1 MVLGR
6 TWHTQTA
13 KSMSRTA
20 RSGLGNAAS
29 VDMNH
34 GVLNSAANSSGPSM
48 GASSQV
54 TDANSSFSG
63 GPQLPSS
70 SSINDESYMHLPASP
85 MSSSNNISGSSVMDG
100 SSIVQLSPQNEQIP
114 KHSSLSPAY
123 QSMVQDAGMLPVQKR
138 PRLDMRMGDVNQQQ
152 VMQQMLQRQQNLQL
166 QAMAQPQRLAQLQQQ
181 QMIQSL
187 PQLQRIQMHQQ
198 AQMPMP
204 SPIQLISPVRPPYES
219 GLCARRLM
227 QYMFHQS
234 HRPADNSILYW
245 RKFVAE
251 YFAPRAKKRWCF
263 SLYNNAGNHAFGAFP
278 QAAMDAWQ
286 CGICG
291 SKSGKGF
298 ETTYEVLPRL
308 DQIKFDHGVLD
319 ELLYLDMPHESRLRS
334 GMMVLEYAKAV
345 QESVHEQCRVVRE
358 GQLRIIFTPDLKILC
373 WEFCARSHEELL
385 PRRMIA
391 NQVNQLLQAA
401 HKYQTAVNEKGSS
414 AVSSQDLQA
423 SCNMFLSTGR
433 QLARNVD
440 LQLLND
446 LGFPKRYVRC
456 LQISEVVN
464 CMKDLI
470 DFSQSHKMGPI
481 DSLKN
486 YTQQAA
492 SKLQAQKMKME
503 QTDASQNLLTDQ
515 NTLNKFMAMHT
526 GLGRHPGNNLS
537 STCFQNNSSQATI
550 GPMNNYQHL
559 LRNSPNPGHTSMN
572 SDHSSFSG
580 FNQTQPMQ
588 FHSNG
593 PLISA
598 AGRTFQYAATKNQQQ
613 QDLQGKLPP
622 PSNNEPPSQANQ
634 NFQQHST
641 QQHLPEMM
649 NKGALPTVKDFVKA
663 EIGVAGKV
671 SSAQQ
676 QNSSGIC
683 NGEMSR
689 EIKRVMM
696 PSNNDASKPAS
707 MNNNFC
713 ASSNSCNVK
722 QEVFEN
728 LNLADFDQD
737 MLGELL
743 DGFDW

>member
-1 MVLGR
+1 
-6 TWHTQTA
+6 
-13 KSMSRTA
+13 MSGTA
-20 RSGLGNAAS
+20 RSGLGNAVS
-29 VDMNH
+29 GDMNH

-100 SSIVQLSPQNEQIP
+100 SSIIQLSPQNEQIQ
-114 KHSSLSPAY
+114 KHGALSPTY
-123 QSMVQDAGMLPVQKR
+123 QSMVQDAGMMPVQKR
-138 PRLDMRMGDVNQQQ
+138 PRLDMRVGDVSQQQ
-152 VMQQMLQRQQNLQL
+152 VMQQMLQRHQNLQL
-166 QAMAQPQRLAQLQQQ
+166 QALVQPQRLAHLQQQ
-181 QMIQSL
+181 QLIQSL
-187 PQLQRIQMHQQ
+187 PQLQRIHMHQQ
-198 AQMPMP
+198 PQMPMQNP
-204 SPIQLISPVRPPYES
+204 LHLISPMRLPFES

-227 QYMFHQS
+227 QYMYHQS

-263 SLYNNAGNHAFGAFP
+263 SLYNNGGNHAFGAFP
-278 QAAMDAWQ
+278 QAAMDSWQ

-298 ETTYEVLPRL
+298 EATYEVIPRL
-308 DQIKFDHGVLD
+308 NQIKFDHGVID
-319 ELLYLDMPHESRLRS
+319 ELLYLDMPHESRLPS

-345 QESVHEQCRVVRE
+345 QESVREQCRVVRE

-385 PRRMIA
+385 SRRMIVG
-391 NQVNQLLQAA
+391 QVNQLLHAA
-401 HKYQTAVNEKGSS
+401 HKYQTTVNEKGAS
-414 AVSSQDLQA
+414 AVSVQDLQA
-423 SCNMFLSTGR
+423 SCNMFVSAGR
-433 QLARNVD
+433 QLARNVE

-492 SKLQAQKMKME
+492 AKLQAQKMKVE
-503 QTDASQNLLTDQ
+503 QTDSSQNLHADQ
-515 NTLNKFMAMHT
+515 SALNKFMAIHP
-526 GLGRHPGNNLS
+526 GLGRHQANSIP
-537 STCFQNNSSQATI
+537 STCFPNNSSPAN
-550 GPMNNYQHL
+550 GPMTNYQNL
-559 LRNSPNPGHTSMN
+559 LRNPPNPGHSPMQ

-580 FNQTQPMQ
+580 LIQTQQPMPYQ
-588 FHSNG
+588 ATG
-593 PLISA
+593 PLGTGG
-598 AGRTFQYAATKNQQQ
+598 GRTFQYTPSTKNQQQ

-622 PSNNEPPSQANQ
+622 PSNNESPSQA
-634 NFQQHST
+634 
-641 QQHLPEMM
+641 EMM
-649 NKGALPTVKDFVKA
+649 SKGALPTVKDFVKA
-663 EIGVAGKV
+663 EVGAMAGPGKV
-671 SSAQQ
+671 SAPV
-676 QNSSGIC
+676 QNGPGIC
-683 NGEMSR
+683 TGDLSR
-689 EIKRVMM
+689 EVKRVMM
-696 PSNNDASKPAS
+696 PSNNDASKPAA
-707 MNNNFC
+707 MNNSFC
-713 ASSNSCNVK
+713 GSTNNCNVK
-722 QEVFEN
+722 QEVYEN
-728 LNLADFDQD
+728 LNLGDFDQD
-737 MLGELL
+737 LLGELL
-743 DGFDW
+743 DGIDW

>member
-1 MVLGR
+1 
-6 TWHTQTA
+6 
-13 KSMSRTA
+13 MSGTA
-20 RSGLGNAAS
+20 RPGRGNAAS
-29 VDMNH
+29 GDMNH

-100 SSIVQLSPQNEQIP
+100 SSIIQLSPQNEQIP
-114 KHSSLSPAY
+114 KQGALSPTY
-123 QSMVQDAGMLPVQKR
+123 QSMVQDAGMMPVQKR
-138 PRLDMRMGDVNQQQ
+138 PRLDMRVGDVSQQQ
-152 VMQQMLQRQQNLQL
+152 VMQQMLQRQHNLQL
-166 QAMAQPQRLAQLQQQ
+166 QALVQPQRLAQLQQHQ
-181 QMIQSL
+181 LIQSL
-187 PQLQRIQMHQQ
+187 PQLQRIHMHQQ
-198 AQMPMP
+198 PQMPMP
-204 SPIQLISPVRPPYES
+204 NPLHLISPMRLPFES

-227 QYMFHQS
+227 QYMYHQS

-263 SLYNNAGNHAFGAFP
+263 SLYNNGGNHAFGAFP

-298 ETTYEVLPRL
+298 EATYEVIPRL
-308 DQIKFDHGVLD
+308 NQIKFDHGVID
-319 ELLYLDMPHESRLRS
+319 ELLYLDMPHESRLPS

-345 QESVHEQCRVVRE
+345 QESVREQCRVVRE

-385 PRRMIA
+385 SRRMIVS
-391 NQVNQLLQAA
+391 QVNQLLHAA
-401 HKYQTAVNEKGSS
+401 HKYQSTVNEKGPS
-414 AVSSQDLQA
+414 AVSVQDLQA
-423 SCNMFLSTGR
+423 SCNMFVSAGR
-433 QLARNVD
+433 QLARNVE

-464 CMKDLI
+464 RMKDLI

-492 SKLQAQKMKME
+492 AKLQAQKMKVE
-503 QTDASQNLLTDQ
+503 QTDTSQNLLADQ
-515 NTLNKFMAMHT
+515 SALNKFMAIHP
-526 GLGRHPGNNLS
+526 GLGRHQANSIS
-537 STCFQNNSSQATI
+537 STCFPNNSSPAN
-550 GPMNNYQHL
+550 GPMTNYQHL
-559 LRNSPNPGHTSMN
+559 LRNSPNPGHSPMQ

-580 FNQTQPMQ
+580 LIQT
-588 FHSNG
+588 G
-593 PLISA
+593 PLSTG
-598 AGRTFQYAATKNQQQ
+598 GRTFQYTSAKNQQQQ

-622 PSNNEPPSQANQ
+622 PSNNESPSQANQ
-634 NFQQHST
+634 NFQQHT
-641 QQHLPEMM
+641 EMM

-663 EIGVAGKV
+663 EMGAIAGPGIAGKV
-671 SSAQQ
+671 SAQV
-676 QNSSGIC
+676 QNGP
-683 NGEMSR
+683 

-696 PSNNDASKPAS
+696 ASNNEASKPAA
-707 MNNNFC
+707 MNNN
-713 ASSNSCNVK
+713 CNVK
-722 QEVFEN
+722 QEVYEN

-737 MLGELL
+737 LLGELL
-743 DGFDW
+743 DGIDW

>member
-1 MVLGR
+1 
-6 TWHTQTA
+6 
-13 KSMSRTA
+13 
-20 RSGLGNAAS
+20 
-29 VDMNH
+29 MNH
-34 GVLNSAANSSGPSM
+34 GNSSGPSM

-100 SSIVQLSPQNEQIP
+100 SSLVQLSPQNEQIQ
-114 KHSSLSPAY
+114 KQSALSPTY
-123 QSMVQDAGMLPVQKR
+123 QSMVQEAGMLPAHKK
-138 PRLDMRMGDVNQQQ
+138 PRLDMRVGDVSQQQ
-152 VMQQMLQRQQNLQL
+152 VMQQLLQRHQNLQL
-166 QAMAQPQRLAQLQQQ
+166 HAIVQPQRLAQLQQQ
-181 QMIQSL
+181 QQMMQSL
-187 PQLQRIQMHQQ
+187 PQLQRIQMQQ
-198 AQMPMP
+198 RPQMPMG
-204 SPIQLISPVRPPYES
+204 SPLQLISPVRPPLES

-234 HRPADNSILYW
+234 HRPADNSIMYW

-263 SLYNNAGNHAFGAFP
+263 SLYNNSGNHAFGAFP

-298 ETTYEVLPRL
+298 EATYDVLPRL

-319 ELLYLDMPHESRLRS
+319 ELLYVDAPHESKLRS

-385 PRRMIA
+385 PRRIIV
-391 NQVNQLLQAA
+391 NQVNQLLHAA
-401 HKYQTAVNEKGSS
+401 HKYQTAVTEKGSS
-414 AVSSQDLQA
+414 TVSAQDLQA
-423 SCNMFLSTGR
+423 SCNMFVSAGR
-433 QLARNVD
+433 QLARNVE

-464 CMKDLI
+464 CMKELI

-492 SKLQAQKMKME
+492 AKLQAQKMKVE
-503 QTDASQNLLTDQ
+503 QTDSSQNLLADP
-515 NTLNKFMAMHT
+515 NMLNKFMAMHP
-526 GLGRHPGNNLS
+526 GLSRLPGNSLS
-537 STCFQNNSSQATI
+537 SASFPNNSSSPAAI
-550 GPMNNYQHL
+550 GPTTNNYQHL
-559 LRNSPNPGHTSMN
+559 LRNS
-572 SDHSSFSG
+572 DHSSFSG
-580 FNQTQPMQ
+580 LNHNQTQPVPFQ
-588 FHSNG
+588 TNG

-598 AGRTFQYAATKNQQQ
+598 GRSFQYSSAKSHQQQ
-613 QDLQGKLPP
+613 QDLHGKPP
-622 PSNNEPPSQANQ
+622 PACNFEPPSQATQ
-634 NFQQHST
+634 NPQH
-641 QQHLPEMM
+641 HLPEMM
-649 NKGALPTVKDFVKA
+649 NKGALPPVKGLVKP
-663 EIGVAGKV
+663 EV
-671 SSAQQ
+671 SAPV
-676 QNSSGIC
+676 QNESG
-683 NGEMSR
+683 GDM
-689 EIKRVMM
+689 KRSMAAC
-696 PSNNDASKPAS
+696 NNDASKPAA
-707 MNNNFC
+707 MNNSFC
-713 ASSNSCNVK
+713 ASSNNCNIK
-722 QEVFEN
+722 QEAFDN
-728 LNLADFDQD
+728 LNIGDFDQD

-743 DGFDW
+743 DGIDW